1 MKRPINE
8 VLKLTREA
16 DDSIFC
22 RSQNGKDA
30 ITLPAEAAPALA
42 RYFEEGQD
50 TAFIVGQFFAPAGS
64 VKKSKLRIV
73 AKALEHQR
81 W

>member
-1 MKRPINE
+1 MKKPINE

-16 DDSIFC
+16 DGSIFC
-22 RSQNGKDA
+22 RSQTGKDA
-30 ITLPAEAAPALA
+30 ITLPSQAAPALD
-42 RYFEEGQD
+42 RYFKEGED

-73 AKALEHQR
+73 AKALDSQR